1 MVVAQGGRLMRGGG
15 MATTGCG
22 MTPKELSDNDDLATA
37 LVLDQYLGFATHK
50 MNVR

>member
-1 MVVAQGGRLMRGGG
+1 MAQGGRLMRGGG
-15 MATTGCG
+15 VATTGCG
-22 MTPKELSDNDDLATA
+22 MTPRELSDHDDLANA